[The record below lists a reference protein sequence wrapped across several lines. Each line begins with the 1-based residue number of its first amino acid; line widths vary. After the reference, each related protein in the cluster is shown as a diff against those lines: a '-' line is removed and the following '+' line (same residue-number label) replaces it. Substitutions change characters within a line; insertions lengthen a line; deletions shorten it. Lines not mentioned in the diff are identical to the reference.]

1 MSVSQLKQVAP
12 DFILHKAAFQPAG
25 SSIPPQS
32 PLHHAALTQESAQQ
46 QQLTPRPCKL
56 LLCGEEGAGQSLV
69 AGALLKLA
77 QGVQVHTIS
86 LPMLVAGGSGD
97 ASVGLVQLLEEAMH
111 RWTLFCLLLQPS
123 LPFTRT

>member
-1 MSVSQLKQVAP
+1 MKQVAP
-12 DFILHKAAFQPAG
+12 GYTPHQGCIQPAG
-25 SSIPPQS
+25 NSIPPQS
-32 PLHHAALTQESAQQ
+32 PLHDTAVKQDSGRQQ
-46 QQLTPRPCKL
+46 QPTPRPCKL
-56 LLCGEEGAGQSLV
+56 LLCGEEGAGQSQV

-97 ASVGLVQLLEEAMH
+97 ATLGLVQLLEEAMH
-111 RWTLFCLLLQPS
+111 RWGSFCLSSQTS